1 MPRTA
6 PSTRALSRRGLLAV
20 GAATIVGAGLAG
32 CADLP
37 AAVRGTPAPADAD
50 SGLDSGLVDQ
60 ATIALTA
67 ALTLLQRTERR
78 HPGLSHDLAP
88 VRALHTAHRD
98 ALRPTTA
105 SPSPPT
111 PAPPPGAAPVPARA
125 GAALAAVADAERAL
139 QARLTGLAQDAT
151 SGELARLFGA
161 MAAATAQRSALP
173 PWTRKRR

>member
-105 SPSPPT
+105 SPSPPAP
-111 PAPPPGAAPVPARA
+111 PAPPGAAPVPARA